1 MNLKKKILQ
10 FLYNVYVMFYYDIS
24 WFYQDFESE
33 NLFFLNLYSVHT
45 AKMLDL
51 SLEIMLSPPKG
62 GMKDLYFI
70 TKYNISIL

>member
-33 NLFFLNLYSVHT
+33 NLFF
-45 AKMLDL
+45 
-51 SLEIMLSPPKG
+51 
-62 GMKDLYFI
+62 
-70 TKYNISIL
+70 

>member
-33 NLFFLNLYSVHT
+33 KFVFLKSV
-45 AKMLDL
+45 L
-51 SLEIMLSPPKG
+51 SSH
-62 GMKDLYFI
+62 
-70 TKYNISIL
+70 S